1 MDNRVNKIHE
11 TELRLVCDDS
21 RKLPFEEL
29 LFKGNRV
36 SINQKIFPTEIFK
49 AKQGTSTAII
59 SDLSQ
64 FLKEP
69 YNLRNNKMLQRK
81 KNKTVFLLALNVSCL

>member
-36 SINQKIFPTEIFK
+36 SINQKIFLLK
-49 AKQGTSTAII
+49 SLKQ
-59 SDLSQ
+59 
-64 FLKEP
+64 
-69 YNLRNNKMLQRK
+69 NKGLQQQ
-81 KNKTVFLLALNVSCL
+81 